1 MAEWGETV
9 EVNKKHQDGIE
20 NKKEWMKRKLE
31 VKKLKIHI
39 LLFDDFETLDIF
51 GPVEILARV
60 EENELVYE
68 SLSGG
73 IVRSAQGTQIVTD
86 RLGKAD
92 PDSVLVIPGGRG
104 TRTLVKDNTFLNCI
118 SEFVQN
124 AGYVLSIC
132 TGSALLA
139 KAGALDGF
147 KATSN
152 KKALEWVMSLSNQVD
167 WIRYA
172 RWVRNGKFY
181 TSSGVSAG
189 MDMALGFVSDL
200 YGIQKAEQI
209 ADDIEYV
216 WNRDQN
222 MDPFA

>member
-1 MAEWGETV
+1 
-9 EVNKKHQDGIE
+9 
-20 NKKEWMKRKLE
+20 MKG
-31 VKKLKIHI
+31 LKIRI

-92 PDSVLVIPGGRG
+92 SDSVLVIPGGRG

-167 WIRYA
+167 WIRHA
-172 RWVRNGKFY
+172 RWVRNGKVY